1 MNNTTASEVRL
12 AQMAG
17 DGEDV
22 SAEELQA
29 VIDEARET
37 AKSASMTIRERRERS
52 EATRFNVWEGQSP
65 DGRKHSEAQDD
76 KPAFPFEGA
85 SDARVRLADQVVNER
100 VLILVAAALRNL
112 PRVRGLDLEGE
123 ALGHKLTTLLRWVIR
138 NQLGAEYLREVT
150 KVAQYQEGDSPGA
163 AMMGVW
169 WEREEALEKRTVSLE
184 DLRQL
189 LLQEMGMDPATF
201 AQLEAQLMNPDQ
213 DAKTAQALQQLASHL
228 STKTAKRIVKDLRE
242 KGQSSFPYLYV
253 KKDGPAVCGYRL
265 FQDAWL
271 PANTLRDLQ
280 RARCLFL
287 VEWVDEVELWSRTSA
302 SGANGSEANG
312 GYSVSFVEEVL
323 KHEGQSG
330 FRWDQTAYS
339 MAAVDTAAPQGRQFP
354 EERRGLF
361 EIVTVLYRAVDED
374 RVPGTYYF
382 PFHFNVPEEAGHEK
396 RLIDYAHGHFPVVG
410 FYREILTDRLV
421 DSRGVPELVAT
432 EQFSLKLLT
441 DSYNDYV
448 SLATVPPVRVPRR
461 RAKLALVL
469 GPLKLIKEDRPGEIS
484 YMPPPAEVQ
493 GNEKEREEVRRRV
506 DEYFGR
512 MSDKI
517 LPTLMQLHQTGMVQ
531 QFLGSMTEVVTQIL
545 QLCQQYLPDE
555 LVTKITGDDGIPIAH
570 TREEIQGK
578 FSVELSFD
586 PRDLDMSYLKELM
599 GLMVEVLQM
608 DTLSTIQ
615 RDQLVQRLFMAINPT
630 LASGTLRPVQAAQE
644 DEVKDEKNNLAQIA
658 AGIEPPMVAGGLN
671 FGLRLQTVM
680 ESIRL
685 NPEYMQNLKPMSQK
699 IFEARLKY
707 LQNQVQQQKNAQ
719 IGRQVG
725 QPALTGGQAGP
736 GGMPPAP
743 GMSQGAGMPGGGMQQ
758 LGMGGGQ

>member
-1 MNNTTASEVRL
+1 
-12 AQMAG
+12 MAG

-213 DAKTAQALQQLASHL
+213 DAETAQALQQLASHL

-287 VEWVDEVELWSRTSA
+287 VEWVDEVELWSRTA
-302 SGANGSEANG
+302 TGEGNGYTE
-312 GYSVSFVEEVL
+312 SFVEEVL

-396 RLIDYAHGHFPVVG
+396 RLIDYAHGKYPGVMFT
-410 FYREILTDRLV
+410 REILTDRLV

-644 DEVKDEKNNLAQIA
+644 DEVKDESVNFARIA
-658 AGIEPPMVAGGLN
+658 AGDEPEMVAGGLN
-671 FGLRLQTVM
+671 FGLRLQTLQQIM
-680 ESIRL
+680 QK
-685 NPEYMQNLKPMSQK
+685 NPEAYSKLNDMSKQ
-699 IFEARLKY
+699 ILEARMKY
-707 LQNQVQQQKNAQ
+707 LANQVQQQKNAQ

-725 QPALTGGQAGP
+725 QPVLGQAGLGSNGNGG
-736 GGMPPAP
+736 GGMPAP
-743 GMSQGAGMPGGGMQQ
+743 GMSQGAGMPGGGQPQ
-758 LGMGGGQ
+758 IGMGQ